1 MASLSQAEELHRG
14 THHETRLVTG
24 GRDPFA
30 HFGFVNTPVYHGSTV
45 LFRSAAEFL
54 AHRGRYQYARR
65 GNPNSE
71 ALEGA
76 LQGLEGPNCAGV
88 SLLPSGLAAISFA
101 LLSAVKSGDHVLVSD
116 SAYGP
121 TRNFCDK
128 VLSRYGVETSYF
140 DPLAGAAIADVMHD
154 NTRAVFVEAPG
165 SLSFEMQ
172 DVPAI
177 AKVAHARGA
186 VVLMDNTWAT
196 PLNFRPLDHG
206 ADLAIQAG
214 TKYIAGHSDVMLG
227 VVAANAATWN
237 DLHHVVGESGVCVGP
252 DDMYLA
258 LRGLRTLA
266 VRLERHYRSGLTVAR
281 WLQQRPEVARVLHPA
296 LEGDPGNAIF
306 RRDFTGGCGLFSV
319 VFEPMPVTAAHAFID
334 ALTLFGIGASWG
346 GFESLA
352 IPFDC
357 APARTATTWNP
368 GGPTVRLHIGLENVD
383 DLIADLERGFAA
395 MKACT

>member
-1 MASLSQAEELHRG
+1 MTSPPKDEHRHG
-14 THHETRLVTG
+14 DIRPDTRLVTG
-24 GRDPFA
+24 GRDPFT
-30 HFGFVNTPVYHGSTV
+30 HFGFVNPPVYHGSTV
-45 LFRSAAEFL
+45 LAKTAADYL

-65 GNPNSE
+65 GTPTSE

-76 LQGLEGPNCAGV
+76 LRDLEGPNCAGV

-101 LLSAVKSGDHVLVSD
+101 LLSALKAGDHVLVTD

-121 TRNFCDK
+121 TRKFCDT
-128 VLSRYGVETSYF
+128 VLSRYGISTTYY
-140 DPLAGAAIADVMHD
+140 DPVVGAGIADLMRD
-154 NTRAVFVEAPG
+154 DTRAVFVEAPG

-177 AKVAHARGA
+177 AAAAHARGA

-206 ADLAIQAG
+206 VDLAIQAG
-214 TKYIAGHSDVMLG
+214 TKYIGGHSDLMLG
-227 VVAANAATWN
+227 VVAANAGTWR
-237 DLHHVVGESGVCVGP
+237 DLRHVVGESGVCVGP
-252 DDMYLA
+252 DDMYLG

-266 VRLERHYRSGLTVAR
+266 VRLERHYKSGLAVAR
-281 WLQQRPEVARVLHPA
+281 WLKERPEVARVLHPA
-296 LEGDPGNAIF
+296 LEDDPGHAVF
-306 RRDFTGGCGLFSV
+306 RRDFSGGCGLFAF
-319 VFEPMPVTAAHAFID
+319 VFKPTADKAAHAFID

-346 GFESLA
+346 GYESLV

-357 APARTATTWNP
+357 TPIRTATRWNP
-368 GGPTVRLHIGLENVD
+368 GGPTVRLHIGLEDVG

-395 MKACT
+395 MRAVA